1 MDHLPT
7 PLNASDLTIEIPFV
21 ADIPWDFQDFETF
34 PTRIGA
40 AMDDDGQPLL
50 DMISPAHLASLL
62 QSWLY
67 FGFLSEIF
75 GTKLRREDFCRLRPA
90 NSTKPARAI
99 LDSTSLLRLIE
110 DLLDDKRQLARSE
123 RGFVSWD
130 YFKAEKNIYIGT
142 HTTKIPKIS
151 ADL

>member
-7 PLNASDLTIEIPFV
+7 PLNASDLTTEIPFV

-34 PTRIGA
+34 PTWIGFA
-40 AMDDDGQPLL
+40 VDGDGQILL
-50 DMISPAHLASLL
+50 DMISPTHLASLL

-90 NSTKPARAI
+90 NLTKLAGAV
-99 LDSTSLLRLIE
+99 LDSTNLSRLIE
-110 DLLDDKRQLARSE
+110 DLLDDKRQLAPSE
-123 RGFVSWD
+123 REFI
-130 YFKAEKNIYIGT
+130 F
-142 HTTKIPKIS
+142 
-151 ADL
+151 